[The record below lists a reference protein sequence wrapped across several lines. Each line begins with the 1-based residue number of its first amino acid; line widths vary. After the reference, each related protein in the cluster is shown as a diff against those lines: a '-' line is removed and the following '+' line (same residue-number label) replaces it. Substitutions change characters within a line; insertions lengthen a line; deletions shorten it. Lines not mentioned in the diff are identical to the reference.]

1 MPLTSQFSGVCQAPE
16 QRCGCVQCRH
26 SHRCNGTWFVASL
39 GPSGSSLVPACL
51 HTLLLG
57 CRQTLYPGLVS
68 LSCAHFLQQ
77 AALGPSCWPKA
88 LLIGLNLGRRRHR
101 QVATRTRT
109 VDSMLQAATLSVSL
123 VIQRDSLPCALRCC
137 DFAGL
142 LLVLESGV
150 SVIAFA
156 FPSSAT

>member
-1 MPLTSQFSGVCQAPE
+1 MIENNVSVPLWSLFTFGKRTMLAHWGQGQGLPPPTMAAMQLSSVIPLLLKRMSSHNSAPHIAIFRCVCQAPE

-77 AALGPSCWPKA
+77 AALG
-88 LLIGLNLGRRRHR
+88 I
-101 QVATRTRT
+101 
-109 VDSMLQAATLSVSL
+109 MLA
-123 VIQRDSLPCALRCC
+123 
-137 DFAGL
+137 
-142 LLVLESGV
+142 
-150 SVIAFA
+150 
-156 FPSSAT
+156 